1 MPIQEGHTC
10 AAVAQLCITTV
21 AKLLEVQKQGT
32 LNPLTAVFTQET
44 CGPKDTNVFP
54 VVNIGKFVCCKKV
67 LPRGAQSFD
76 EPAGRNAHNSQ
87 IDAIVMDAANG
98 LFGLFSLRPEGL
110 CFEDNKELNAGV
122 LLINLK

>member
-76 EPAGRNAHNSQ
+76 EPAGRNAHNCKFDLSR
-87 IDAIVMDAANG
+87 
-98 LFGLFSLRPEGL
+98 L
-110 CFEDNKELNAGV
+110 
-122 LLINLK
+122 